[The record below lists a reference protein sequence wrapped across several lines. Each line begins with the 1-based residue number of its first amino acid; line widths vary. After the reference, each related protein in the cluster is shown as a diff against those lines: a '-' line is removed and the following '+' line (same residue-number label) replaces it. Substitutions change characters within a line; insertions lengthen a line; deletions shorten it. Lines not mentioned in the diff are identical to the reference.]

1 MKIDKQNGNVDDCG
15 IYCISNSRY
24 FYIGCSIHIRKR
36 WAQHRRRLQNGNHE
50 NPFMQRVYDKYKEI
64 DPFEYIIILECEED
78 NLSHFEVKTFEDFKE
93 KYSDKIAMNINKCG
107 QIDTKEARQKKS
119 NSHTGKVVSE
129 EVRQKISE
137 NNKGKHSDPDK
148 YVKVVQLSKTGTL
161 IKVWDSIKK
170 ASEETGIKINLNRKS
185 CGGFVWQR
193 YEEYLIQPKV
203 YKLDTTKK
211 VGQYSKDGI
220 LLNVYNSIQEA
231 ADAVKTKHC
240 NISNTITNKQK
251 TAAGFIWKLIK

>member
-1 MKIDKQNGNVDDCG
+1 
-15 IYCISNSRY
+15 
-24 FYIGCSIHIRKR
+24 
-36 WAQHRRRLQNGNHE
+36 
-50 NPFMQRVYDKYKEI
+50 
-64 DPFEYIIILECEED
+64 
-78 NLSHFEVKTFEDFKE
+78 
-93 KYSDKIAMNINKCG
+93 MNINKCG